1 MRANGSCTRFDLK
14 SIPYSSFRNTA
25 TGTMPPTF
33 LERPIRVK
41 FVRAFFWCV
50 LSLFSFASTAAAQ
63 EAGSIAG
70 TVQDNTGGVLVGAT
84 VTITSA
90 AGVSQTATS
99 NEQGEYT
106 IPGLAP
112 GNYKVSIS
120 ATGFKDFQKT
130 DVVVAAGQPVR
141 VDATLQPSSVTSS
154 VNVEGQSISKI
165 ETENAQMV
173 GNITEKELGKIGL
186 NGRNFTQLITLAPGV
201 SNQTGQ
207 DEAKVGVKGSVKY
220 SVNGGRVE
228 YNTFEVDGS
237 DVLNASVNGS
247 DSVLIV
253 TPSLDAL
260 SDVQVLTS
268 NYGAQYGRS
277 ASGTI
282 IATTRSGA
290 STFHGDAYYF
300 NRNEAFNARNFFDQ
314 TKSAPLY
321 RKNDMGFTIGGPL
334 YIPGH
339 YNEKKDKSFVF
350 WSEEFRSERE
360 PLNFNRAVPSVAER
374 SGNFS
379 DVCPFAGLGP
389 GGGFQVDYKPS
400 QFPDCPPEAISANAG
415 FLTTYPGNQVPITP
429 VAKALLDSGVI
440 PMPNS
445 SSGCN
450 SSINSC
456 YDFAPSPETYWRQ
469 ELGRLD
475 HNFSAKTKGTLRYIH
490 DEWDTIV
497 PTPQWGYVNNN
508 YPTIQNRFYGPGL
521 SVVARLSNTISNT
534 LLNDLSFS
542 YTAAHISLR
551 DINGPGANF
560 QRSPA
565 EPAISTLG
573 YIFNQASSDFGGK
586 IPGIVIGGTNAAY
599 GGAGFAVDPAYMP
612 WKFANPNYSV
622 REELGKVTAKHF
634 FQFGV
639 QYLRA
644 QKNEIN
650 PPVGANTGDIQG
662 LLFFTNQSGSGNFG
676 NAFANFLT
684 GSVHAYSQDSTQKK
698 YYNRYQSWEPYF
710 QDTWHVT
717 PRLTLNLGVRV
728 SLFGTYHEKYL
739 NAYNWDP
746 KAFDAALAANLSIS
760 PTGVLIDTTNPPGC
774 HIPPSPI
781 GPLCQPVPLDPNNLD
796 PRITNGLV
804 QCGKNGVPSACM
816 TGHLFNPAPRI
827 GFAWDP
833 IGDGK
838 TSIRAGYG
846 IFFEHGTANEANT
859 GSLEGSAPLVLNMT
873 QFGPVAAPSGYDCI
887 GNLHAACGP
896 GGAYPLNVT
905 SIQKKAVWPY
915 AQQWSLSVQ
924 REFSRGYLATIAYV
938 GSKGTHLATELN
950 MNQLRPINPADNPFG
965 IHDPITA
972 DTCTVQGGAYSF
984 PNGVLIG
991 PSDPRYPNL
1000 QESCFSLGKS
1010 GIQPNFYRTFAPG
1023 LGQIY
1028 YIANIADSRYNG
1040 LQATLRRTKGPLTVS
1055 GAYSYSHSLDD
1066 SSDRTDAT
1074 FVNAFDLAGNK
1085 ASSNFDQRHLLNISY
1100 IYDFSFRGLIRAF
1113 NWADDDPTNQLAT
1126 RLGGAAGTSG
1136 KAGDDPNWRNGL
1148 LDGWELSGLITF
1160 QSGTPFTI
1168 INGGSSTGIAAL
1180 DNAGVA
1186 SGVGAGSYP
1195 DILGDPTAY
1204 PLSGVATAG
1213 SFGPLL
1219 GNPGAF
1225 VAPRGLTFGN
1235 AGRNSFNNPKR
1246 LNFDMSILKNFKIRE
1261 SSSLEFRAEVFNIF
1275 NHTQFRVYDP
1285 NIGNTSN
1292 NTITCYGGPNN
1303 SAAGGTNADGSRTDC
1318 LTGNAFLHPVDAH
1331 RPRTVQFGL
1340 KLFF

>member
-1 MRANGSCTRFDLK
+1 
-14 SIPYSSFRNTA
+14 
-25 TGTMPPTF
+25 
-33 LERPIRVK
+33 VK
-41 FVRAFFWCV
+41 FLQA
-50 LSLFSFASTAAAQ
+50 LFSCALMLFSMYSAAAAQ

-70 TVQDNTGGVLVGAT
+70 TVEDKTAGVIAGAT
-84 VTITSA
+84 VTLTNA
-90 AGVSQTATS
+90 AGVSQTTAT
-99 NEQGEYT
+99 NEQGEYLFVN
-106 IPGLAP
+106 LAP
-112 GNYKVSIS
+112 GNYKLSIS
-120 ATGFKDFQKT
+120 ATGFKDFQKA
-130 DVVVAAGQPVR
+130 DVAVAAGQPVR
-141 VDATLQPSSVTSS
+141 VDATLEPSSVTAS
-154 VNVEGQSISKI
+154 VNVEGQTTSKI
-165 ETENAQMV
+165 ETESAQMV
-173 GNITEKELGKIGL
+173 GNITDRELGKIGL

-282 IATTRSGA
+282 IATTRSG
-290 STFHGDAYYF
+290 SSEFHGDAYYY
-300 NRNEAFNARNFFDQ
+300 NRNELFNARNFFDQ

-339 YNEKKDKSFVF
+339 YNEKKDKTFVF

-360 PLNFNRAVPSVAER
+360 PQDFNRAVPSVAER

-379 DVCPFAGLGP
+379 DVCPFAPAGP
-389 GGGFQVDYKPS
+389 GVGVQVDYKPS
-400 QFPDCPPEAISANAG
+400 QFPDCPNTGIAVSDPTK
-415 FLTTYPGNQVPITP
+415 LTTYPGNQVPVTP
-429 VAKALLDSGVI
+429 EAQALLNSGVI
-440 PMPNS
+440 PLPNS
-445 SSGCN
+445 STGCN

-456 YDFAPSPETYWRQ
+456 YDYAPSPETYWRQ

-475 HNFSAKTKGTLRYIH
+475 ENFSSKVKGTLRYIH

-497 PTPQWGYVNNN
+497 AAPQWGYINNSF
-508 YPTIQNRFYGPGL
+508 PTIQNRFYGPGM
-521 SVVARLSNTISNT
+521 SVVARLSDTISNT

-542 YTAAHISLR
+542 YTVAHISLK

-560 QRSPA
+560 ARSAA
-565 EPAISTLG
+565 EPGISTMG
-573 YIFNQASSDFGGK
+573 YIFNQTGSDFGGK

-599 GGAGFAVDPAYMP
+599 GGAGFGVDPAYMP
-612 WKFANPNYSV
+612 WKFSNPNYSV
-622 REELGKVTAKHF
+622 REELGKVAKKHF

-639 QYLRA
+639 QYLLA

-662 LLFFTNQSGSGNFG
+662 LLYFTNQSASGSFG

-684 GSVHAYSQDSTQKK
+684 GNIHAYSQDSAQGK
-698 YYNRYQSWEPYF
+698 YYNRYQSWEPYV

-717 PRLTLNLGVRV
+717 PRLTLNLGVRI

-746 KAFDAALAANLSIS
+746 NAFNATLAANLKVS
-760 PTGVLIDTTNPPGC
+760 PTGVLIDTSNPAGC
-774 HIPPSPI
+774 HIPPSPV

-804 QCGKNGVPSACM
+804 QCGKSGVPAACM
-816 TGHLFNPAPRI
+816 SGHLFNPAPRV

-873 QFGPVAAPSGYDCI
+873 QFGPVNGPSGYDCI
-887 GNLHAACGP
+887 GNLQRICGP

-924 REFSRGYLATIAYV
+924 REFAKGYLGTLAYV

-950 MNQLRPINPADNPFG
+950 INQLRPVSAADNPFG
-965 IHDPITA
+965 IHDPLTSDI
-972 DTCTVQGGAYSF
+972 CTIQGGAYSL

-991 PSDPRYPNL
+991 PSDPRFANL
-1000 QESCFSLGKS
+1000 QEACFSLGKS

-1055 GAYSYSHSLDD
+1055 AAYSYSHSLDD

-1085 ASSNFDQRHLLNISY
+1085 ASSNFDQRHLLNVSY
-1100 IYDFSFRGLIRAF
+1100 IYDFSFRDLIRAL
-1113 NWADDDPTNQLAT
+1113 NWADDDPTNVLVDRST
-1126 RLGGAAGTSG
+1126 RSTGSSG
-1136 KAGDDPNWRNGL
+1136 KGAEDSNWRHHL
-1148 LDGWELSGLITF
+1148 LDAWEISGLVTF

-1168 INGGSSTGIAAL
+1168 INGGSSTGIASL

-1195 DILGDPTAY
+1195 DLLGDPTSH
-1204 PLSGVATAG
+1204 PTFGVNTAG

-1219 GNPGAF
+1219 GNPAAY
-1225 VAPRGLTFGN
+1225 VAPRGLTFGD
-1235 AGRNSFNNPKR
+1235 AGRNSFNNPSR
-1246 LNFDMSILKNFKIRE
+1246 INFDMSILKNFKIRE
-1261 SSSLEFRAEVFNIF
+1261 STSLEFRAEAFNIF
-1275 NHTQFRVYDP
+1275 NHTQFRIYDP
-1285 NIGNTSN
+1285 NMGNTSN

-1303 SAAGGTNADGSRTDC
+1303 SAVGGLNADGTTTNC

-1331 RPRTVQFGL
+1331 RPRTIQLGV